1 MPPIVVYDA
10 CVLFPA
16 PLRDLLVRMGVKR
29 LVRVRWSDEILDECF
44 HAILSRR
51 PDLDMSALAR
61 TRELM
66 TEVLPHSL
74 VTDYEQ
80 HIAALNL
87 PDPNDRHV
95 LATAIASNATTIV
108 TSNIRDFPFEELSTL
123 SIRAIHP
130 DDFVSAFIESH
141 PDTIISIVREQA
153 GALRNPP
160 HTIIELIDKLRAC
173 SLTKSGSQLLR
184 LIDSN
189 RQ

>member
-16 PLRDLLVRMGVKR
+16 PLRDLLVRMAVKR
-29 LVRVRWSDEILDECF
+29 VVRVRWSDEILDECF

-66 TEVLPHSL
+66 TEVLPQSL
-74 VTDYEQ
+74 VTDYEK

-95 LATAIASNATTIV
+95 LAAAIAGNATAIV
-108 TSNIRDFPFEELSTL
+108 TLNIRDFPAEQLSRHA
-123 SIRAIHP
+123 IKAIHP
-130 DDFVSAFIESH
+130 DDFVSGFIESH
-141 PDTIISIVREQA
+141 PDTMISIVREQA

-160 HTIIELIDKLRAC
+160 HTIIELIDKLKAC

-184 LIDSN
+184 LINTN
-189 RQ
+189 RL